1 MTAATVLPG
10 AGAFITS
17 GSGQALVYESV
28 RREAPLIP
36 PATRPGASDGQP

>member
-17 GSGQALVYESV
+17 GSGQALVYQPLHV
-28 RREAPLIP
+28 RHHP
-36 PATRPGASDGQP
+36 QPMVDFL